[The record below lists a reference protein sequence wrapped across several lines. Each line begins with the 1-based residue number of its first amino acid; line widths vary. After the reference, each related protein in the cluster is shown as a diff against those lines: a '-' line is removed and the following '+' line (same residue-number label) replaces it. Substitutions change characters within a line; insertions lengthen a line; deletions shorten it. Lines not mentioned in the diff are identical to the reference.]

1 MEDMDDE
8 LKVFGGRANP
18 ALVAKICNYLKL
30 PVGRG
35 TVSCF
40 PDGELMVKLEEDVR
54 GRDIFIVQ
62 PTCCPVN
69 DSLMELLIWLDCIK
83 RASARRITAV
93 IPYFGYARQDRK
105 DEGRTP
111 ITAKM
116 VANLITSAGANRLVT
131 IDLHAAQIQGFF
143 DIPVDHLFAEPVLS
157 RYYIKR
163 KLKDLVLVSP
173 DVGNAKRAR
182 IYAQRL
188 GGELAIIDKQRL
200 SGSKSV
206 ASAIIGDVAGKTVL
220 MMDDMISTAG
230 TVSEA
235 ARLVRKQ
242 GAKAVLIGA
251 THPVMAGPAVERLC
265 SDEIDAVVVTD
276 TIPIDQAKRDK
287 LGDKLTVLSVADL
300 LGEAIRR
307 IHTNQSISM
316 LFSK

>member
-1 MEDMDDE
+1 
-8 LKVFGGRANP
+8 
-18 ALVAKICNYLKL
+18 
-30 PVGRG
+30 
-35 TVSCF
+35 
-40 PDGELMVKLEEDVR
+40 
-54 GRDIFIVQ
+54 
-62 PTCCPVN
+62 
-69 DSLMELLIWLDCIK
+69 
-83 RASARRITAV
+83 
-93 IPYFGYARQDRK
+93 
-105 DEGRTP
+105 
-111 ITAKM
+111 
-116 VANLITSAGANRLVT
+116 
-131 IDLHAAQIQGFF
+131 
-143 DIPVDHLFAEPVLS
+143 
-157 RYYIKR
+157 
-163 KLKDLVLVSP
+163 
-173 DVGNAKRAR
+173 
-182 IYAQRL
+182 
-188 GGELAIIDKQRL
+188 
-200 SGSKSV
+200 V

-251 THPVMAGPAVERLC
+251 THPVLAGPAVERLC